1 MSYIWPIILVVFS
14 NIIYQ
19 IATKS
24 VPKNMDPMA
33 SLTVT
38 YVVGAICSTVMY
50 FLMNKNGNLL
60 VEYQKLNQYPF
71 LLGVSIVG
79 LEVGFIYAYK
89 AGWPISTASIVQS
102 AFLSLALI
110 VVGALLYQETISA
123 NKIIGIIICLFGL
136 WLINKSA
143 PPV

>member
-71 LLGVSIVG
+71 LLGISIVG

-123 NKIIGIIICLFGL
+123 NKIVGIIVCLFGL
-136 WLINKSA
+136 WLINK
-143 PPV
+143 

>member
-123 NKIIGIIICLFGL
+123 NKIIGIIVCLLGL
-136 WLINKSA
+136 WLINK
-143 PPV
+143 

>member
-1 MSYIWPIILVVFS
+1 
-14 NIIYQ
+14 
-19 IATKS
+19 
-24 VPKNMDPMA
+24 MA

-123 NKIIGIIICLFGL
+123 NKIIGIIVCLLGL
-136 WLINKSA
+136 WLINKIE
-143 PPV
+143 

>member
-110 VVGALLYQETISA
+110 VVGALLYQETISS
-123 NKIIGIIICLFGL
+123 NKIIGIIICLLGL
-136 WLINKSA
+136 WLINKIE
-143 PPV
+143 

>member
-123 NKIIGIIICLFGL
+123 NKIIGSIICLLGL
-136 WLINKSA
+136 WLINK
-143 PPV
+143 

>member
-123 NKIIGIIICLFGL
+123 NKIIGIIICLLGL
-136 WLINKSA
+136 WLINK
-143 PPV
+143 

>member
-136 WLINKSA
+136 WLINK
-143 PPV
+143 